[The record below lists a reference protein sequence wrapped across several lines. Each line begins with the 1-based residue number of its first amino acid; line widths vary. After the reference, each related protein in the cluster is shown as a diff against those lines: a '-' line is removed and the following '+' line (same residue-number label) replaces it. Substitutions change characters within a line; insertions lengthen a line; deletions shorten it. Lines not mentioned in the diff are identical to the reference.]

1 MDLNISLYIERS
13 ENELD
18 LANVI
23 YIVTSD
29 ENLQKGI
36 FHLDKVQTF
45 YSGVIAHSYYSIFY
59 AAKAYLLAKGIRTK
73 PPSEHKKTYTQFRK
87 LAFKGVIKKDLLKVY
102 EEEYVKAETLLAIFK
117 SERKKRGHFTYQ
129 RIAQANKEP
138 AEKSMSNAGLFF
150 KHINRLCE
158 NYSKE
163 KNRES

>member
-1 MDLNISLYIERS
+1 MDSNISLYIERS

-29 ENLQKGI
+29 EKLQREI
-36 FHLDKVQTF
+36 FHIDKVQTF

-59 AAKAYLLAKGIRTK
+59 AAKAYLLTKCMQTK
-73 PPSEHKKTYTQFRK
+73 PPSEHKKTYVQFRK
-87 LAFKGVIKKDLLKVY
+87 LVFKGIIKKDLLKAY
-102 EEEYVKAETLLAIFK
+102 EEEYIKAENLLRIFK

-129 RIAQANKEP
+129 RLAQANREP
-138 AEKSMSNAGLFF
+138 AEKSISNARIFF

-158 NYSKE
+158 NYIKKE
-163 KNRES
+163 NHK

>member
-23 YIVTSD
+23 SIVTTD
-29 ENLQKGI
+29 EKLQKEV
-36 FHLDKVQTF
+36 FSLEKVQTF

-59 AAKAYLLAKGIRTK
+59 AAKAYILMKGIKTR
-73 PPSEHKKTYTQFRK
+73 PPSEHRQTYFKFRE
-87 LAFKGVIKKDLLKVY
+87 LVIKGLVGKDLLKAY
-102 EEEYVKAETLLAIFK
+102 EQEYEKAETLLKIFK

-138 AEKSMSNAGLFF
+138 ADISIKNAGLFY
-150 KHINRLCE
+150 KHIYKLC
-158 NYSKE
+158 SK
-163 KNRES
+163 